1 MVMAVTPGAYSR
13 KEKDGEEKKMTEESR
28 IKSALLR
35 TFVALV
41 LCMGLIVLKFVLK
54 NEKIVEGLY
63 NYLTTDIVFLVK
75 MWYTIQ

>member
-41 LCMGLIVLKFVLK
+41 LCMGLIVLKFV
-54 NEKIVEGLY
+54 
-63 NYLTTDIVFLVK
+63 
-75 MWYTIQ
+75 